1 MAHAVFGH
9 HVRTAPGGEG
19 NRLAGIGRPDPHRPN
34 AGYVIGKETVAW
46 ARGSGRDAP
55 EAGIFE
61 PQNLRQSAV
70 AFHVGG

>member
-1 MAHAVFGH
+1 MG
-9 HVRTAPGGEG
+9 
-19 NRLAGIGRPDPHRPN
+19 
-34 AGYVIGKETVAW
+34 GKEE
-46 ARGSGRDAP
+46 DAP

>member
-1 MAHAVFGH
+1 L
-9 HVRTAPGGEG
+9 RP
-19 NRLAGIGRPDPHRPN
+19 AGIRKPL
-34 AGYVIGKETVAW
+34 T
-46 ARGSGRDAP
+46 

>member
-1 MAHAVFGH
+1 MPLMIVIDSYSTTGARAGM
-9 HVRTAPGGEG
+9 GQ
-19 NRLAGIGRPDPHRPN
+19 LATMTR
-34 AGYVIGKETVAW
+34 AGDL
-46 ARGSGRDAP
+46 ARSAP

>member
-1 MAHAVFGH
+1 MHGLPQAPCQDAGRERRASAGGQLRNLRRGH
-9 HVRTAPGGEG
+9 G
-19 NRLAGIGRPDPHRPN
+19 N
-34 AGYVIGKETVAW
+34 
-46 ARGSGRDAP
+46 GRDAP